1 MGYSIRTGIKKS
13 ILKVP
18 YKQKPPLVDI
28 EVTLVVN
35 KKKKK
40 TKIKGAHGQQ
50 SGTTTNC
57 FATRKRHSIR
67 FSWADL
73 KGWHKHKA
81 E

>member
-1 MGYSIRTGIKKS
+1 
-13 ILKVP
+13 
-18 YKQKPPLVDI
+18 
-28 EVTLVVN
+28 VVN
-35 KKKKK
+35 KKKKN
-40 TKIKGAHGQQ
+40 KIKGAHGQQ